1 MDNLAYDFREAEAF
15 DVQPRESLP
24 ILSGRIPG
32 YGPIIGDS
40 SCMQEIFRLIER
52 VADSDSTIVIQGETG
67 TGKGLVA
74 RAIHEQSYRRNK
86 PFVSIN
92 CGAIPEN
99 LLESELFGHVKG
111 AFTGAITSKP
121 GKFELANG
129 GTLFLDEIGDMSLDL
144 QVKLLRVLEENEF
157 ERVGG
162 CTTIK
167 TNVRIIAAT
176 HRNLEEAVEQG
187 RFREDLYY
195 RLYVIPITVAPLRE
209 RREDIPLLAHHFL
222 KQLNEKKGARVNG
235 FSEKTLKLMAA
246 YNWPGNVRELRNL
259 IERLVVLVR
268 EGEIYPKDLPI
279 KMRNAVLDEQEEETD
294 VPMAEL
300 PEEGICLTT
309 AVSEFEKALIAK
321 SLQKTNGVKK
331 SAAKLL
337 NIKRTTLVEKI
348 KRYRLEPCM
357 A

>member
-1 MDNLAYDFREAEAF
+1 VDNLAYDFREAEETGIHS
-15 DVQPRESLP
+15 VESL
-24 ILSGRIPG
+24 SSIPDG
-32 YGPIIGDS
+32 SKNFGQMIGQS
-40 SCMQEIFRLIER
+40 ACMRELFRMIDR

-74 RAIHEQSYRRNK
+74 RAIHEKSYRRNK

-111 AFTGAITSKP
+111 AFTGAVASKP
-121 GKFELANG
+121 GKFEIANG

-144 QVKLLRVLEENEF
+144 QVKLLRVLEESEF

-162 CTTIK
+162 CNTIK
-167 TNVRIIAAT
+167 VNVRILAAT
-176 HRNLEEAVEQG
+176 HRNLEEAVENG
-187 RFREDLYY
+187 KFREDLYY
-195 RLYVIPITVAPLRE
+195 RLFVIPVEVAPLRE
-209 RREDIPLLAHHFL
+209 RKSDIPLLANHFL
-222 KQLNEKKGARVNG
+222 SLLNERKGAHVQG
-235 FSEKTLKLMAA
+235 FSEQTLKWMMAYA
-246 YNWPGNVRELRNL
+246 WPGNVRELRNL
-259 IERLVVLVR
+259 VERLVVLVR
-268 EGEIYPKDLPI
+268 EGDIYPKDLPA
-279 KMRNAVLDEQEEETD
+279 KMRTSFEEETD
-294 VPMAEL
+294 EQNDFPAAEL

-309 AVSEFEKALIAK
+309 AVSDFEKALIAQ

-348 KRYRLEPCM
+348 KRYRLDPCM

>member
-1 MDNLAYDFREAEAF
+1 MDNLAYDFREAE
-15 DVQPRESLP
+15 DSSIHSVESL
-24 ILSGRIPG
+24 STIPDG
-32 YGPIIGDS
+32 SKSFGQIIGQS
-40 SCMQEIFRLIER
+40 SCMREIFRLIDR
-52 VADSDSTIVIQGETG
+52 VADSDSTIVVQGETG

-74 RAIHEQSYRRNK
+74 RAIHEKSYRSNK

-111 AFTGAITSKP
+111 AFTGAVTSKP

-144 QVKLLRVLEENEF
+144 QVKLLRVLEESEF

-162 CTTIK
+162 CNTIK
-167 TNVRIIAAT
+167 VNVRIIAAT
-176 HRNLEEAVEQG
+176 HRNLEEAVENG
-187 RFREDLYY
+187 KFREDLYY
-195 RLYVIPITVAPLRE
+195 RLFVIPVEVAPLRE
-209 RREDIPLLAHHFL
+209 RKSDIPLLANHFL
-222 KQLNEKKGARVNG
+222 NVLNQKKGAQVRG
-235 FSEKTLKLMAA
+235 FSEQTMKWMMAYA
-246 YNWPGNVRELRNL
+246 WPGNVRELRNL
-259 IERLVVLVR
+259 VERLVVLVR
-268 EGEIYPKDLPI
+268 EGDIYPKDLPA
-279 KMRNAVLDEQEEETD
+279 KMRTAFEEETD
-294 VPMAEL
+294 EQNDFPEAEL

-309 AVSEFEKALIAK
+309 AVSDFEKALIAQ

>member
-1 MDNLAYDFREAEAF
+1 MDNLAYDFREAETF
-15 DVQPRESLP
+15 DVQPRESIP
-24 ILSGRIPG
+24 VFSDRIPG
-32 YGPIIGDS
+32 CGPIIGES
-40 SCMQEIFRLIER
+40 PSMREIFRLIER

-74 RAIHEQSYRRNK
+74 RAIHEKSYRRNK

-111 AFTGAITSKP
+111 AFTGAVTSKP

-209 RREDIPLLAHHFL
+209 RKADIPLLAHHFL
-222 KQLNEKKGARVNG
+222 KLLNEKKGARVSG
-235 FSEKTLKLMAA
+235 LSEQTVKLMVA
-246 YNWPGNVRELRNL
+246 YSWPGNVRELRNL
-259 IERLVVLVR
+259 VERLVVLVR
-268 EGEIYPKDLPI
+268 EGEVYPRDLPA
-279 KMRNAVLDEQEEETD
+279 KMRDVAFDEQEEESD
-294 VPMAEL
+294 VPTAEL

-321 SLQKTNGVKK
+321 SLQRANGVKK
-331 SAAKLL
+331 SAARLL
-337 NIKRTTLVEKI
+337 KIKRTTLVEKI